1 MRMSIS
7 TIKERKMGGNI
18 VAGGVLLD
26 VYDLQVT
33 GDESPKAGDA
43 TDVTVSFK
51 FTEPFYT
58 VFFRPQAWPFT
69 VKVYAEGLGGDAPWP
84 PEPGPVERRWQ
95 QGGSCTQ
102 GNPDYQVKVPVTLNR
117 EGVYKLSA
125 IVELDNNAGFVMGF
139 SEKEAQVTAWTAV

>member
-1 MRMSIS
+1 
-7 TIKERKMGGNI
+7 MGGNV

-26 VYDLQVT
+26 VYDLEVT
-33 GDESPKAGDA
+33 GDESPKAGEA
-43 TDVTVSFK
+43 TEATVSFK

-58 VFFRPQAWPFT
+58 VIFKPPAWPFT
-69 VKVYAEGLGGDAPWP
+69 VKVYAKGLGRAGPFT

-102 GNPDYQVKVPVTLNR
+102 ATPDYQVKVPVTLNR

-139 SEKEAQVTAWTAV
+139 SEKEAQVSVWTAV